1 MVEIRV
7 AETDEEVQACLD
19 LVSSLYPNRAMLLE
33 EVREIEAAVPDQA
46 RFQALEEGRIVGTAS
61 IMAEPRLRERRG
73 AHASIVAARDERGRG
88 VGTGLYRALSEWAR
102 ARELEELEGAVKQG
116 EDESLRWV
124 ERRGFAETARES
136 MLTLELA
143 AIEAPAVD
151 PPNGVEI
158 VSWAGRPELVDGM
171 YEVAREAY
179 PDIPGNQ
186 DDAMESFEEWLT
198 HDMTGPGDLPE
209 ATFVALAVDEVV
221 GFAKFSLTR
230 AQPTIAWHD
239 VTGVKRA
246 WRGRGIAGALKRAE
260 IASAKEQGYERLQTM
275 NEERNAPIRK
285 LNERYGYRLA
295 PSRIFVVGPLAP

>member
-1 MVEIRV
+1 MAEIRT
-7 AETDEEVQACLD
+7 AETDGEVQACLD

-73 AHASIVAARDERGRG
+73 AHASIVAARDSRGRG

-102 ARELEELEGAVKQG
+102 GRELEELEGAVKEG

-124 ERRGFAETARES
+124 ERRGFAETTRES
-136 MLTLELA
+136 LLTLELA
-143 AIEAPAVD
+143 AIEPPAVD
-151 PPNGVEI
+151 PPEGVEI
-158 VSWAGRPELVDGM
+158 VSWAGRPELADGM
-171 YEVAREAY
+171 YEVALEAY
-179 PDIPGNQ
+179 PDIPGNE

-209 ATFVALAVDEVV
+209 ATFVALAGDEVV

-246 WRGRGIAGALKRAE
+246 WRGLGIAGALKRAE
-260 IASAKEQGYERLQTM
+260 VAWAKEQGYERLQTM

-285 LNERYGYRLA
+285 LNERYGYRPA
-295 PSRIFVVGPLAP
+295 PGRIFVVGPLAE

>member
-73 AHASIVAARDERGRG
+73 GHASIVAARDERGRG

-260 IASAKEQGYERLQTM
+260 IAWAKEQGYERLQTM

-295 PSRIFVVGPLAP
+295 PGRIFVVGPLAP

>member
-7 AETDEEVQACLD
+7 AETDEEAQACLD

-295 PSRIFVVGPLAP
+295 PGRIFVVGPLAP

>member
-230 AQPTIAWHD
+230 AQPTIAWND

-246 WRGRGIAGALKRAE
+246 WRGRGVAGALKRAE
-260 IASAKEQGYERLQTM
+260 IAWAKEQGYERLQTM

-295 PSRIFVVGPLAP
+295 PGRIFVVGPLAP